1 VPWRFLL
8 EAYAFPPR
16 VKQAIG
22 DIAGENMNT
31 AITDVAIIGAG
42 PYGLS
47 IAAYLAARTVPFRIF
62 GKPMST
68 WREHI
73 PTNTFL
79 KSFGFASNLYEP
91 GGEFTLARFCEE
103 EGIRYSDVV
112 DPVAIETFVRY
123 GLEFQ
128 RRFVPML
135 EDTCITSVR
144 QSPQGFTLATDTGE
158 TVHARRVVLA
168 TGITHFAYTPPLFS
182 DLPTAKF
189 SHSSEHRDLHRFA
202 RQTVAV
208 IGGGASAA
216 DVAGLLCEA
225 GATVHWISRRPKI
238 DFHAPPA
245 SEPRPWRQ
253 RLSKPRSGLGQGWRA
268 LLCAKYP
275 SLFHALPEQFRVR
288 AVSSVNGPAPGWFS
302 REKVEGR
309 VTMHLSAQV
318 CLVSDI
324 NDSVYLR
331 LVSTNDNLIGEDLWV
346 DHVIAATGYRPNA
359 DRLTFLDTSLRSRL
373 TRVQQ
378 AASVGRNFESSIPG
392 LYLVGLAS
400 AHNFGPLC
408 RFAYGA
414 KFTAQRLGR
423 HLAITGL
430 KTAAQASSVAK
441 RVEVPPCTF

>member
-1 VPWRFLL
+1 M
-8 EAYAFPPR
+8 
-16 VKQAIG
+16 
-22 DIAGENMNT
+22 DT
-31 AITDVAIIGAG
+31 AITDVAVIGAG

-47 IAAYLAARTVPFRIF
+47 IAAHLAARNVPFRIF

-91 GGEFTLARFCEE
+91 SGEFTLARFCEE
-103 EGIRYSDVV
+103 EGIRYSDVI

-135 EDTCITSVR
+135 EDTNITSVR
-144 QSPQGFTLATDTGE
+144 QSAQGFILTTETGGF
-158 TVHARRVVLA
+158 VHARRVVLA
-168 TGITHFAYTPPLFS
+168 TGITHFAYIPPLFTG
-182 DLPTAKF
+182 LPAGKF
-189 SHSSEHRDLHRFA
+189 SHSSEHHDLSRFA
-202 RQTVAV
+202 GQTIAV

-216 DVAGLLCEA
+216 DTAGLLREA

-238 DFHAPPA
+238 DFHEPPGT
-245 SEPRPWRQ
+245 EPRPWGQ

-268 LLCAKYP
+268 LLCAQYP
-275 SLFHALPEQFRVR
+275 LLFHSMPEDFRVR

-302 REKVEGR
+302 RSKVEGL
-309 VTMHLSAQV
+309 VTMHLSTQISLLSSV
-318 CLVSDI
+318 
-324 NDSVYLR
+324 NDSVHLR
-331 LVSTNDNLIGEDLWV
+331 FASTNQKLTEQELWV
-346 DHVIAATGYRPNA
+346 DHVIAATGYRPDA
-359 DRLTFLDTSLRSRL
+359 DRLTFLDASLRSRL
-373 TRVQQ
+373 KRAQD
-378 AASVGRNFESSIPG
+378 AASVDRNFESSIPG

-414 KFTAQRLGR
+414 KFTAQRLGKQ
-423 HLAITGL
+423 LATTRL
-430 KTAAQASSVAK
+430 KSAVSSASIAKHVEASS
-441 RVEVPPCTF
+441 RSF

>member
-1 VPWRFLL
+1 M
-8 EAYAFPPR
+8 
-16 VKQAIG
+16 
-22 DIAGENMNT
+22 DT
-31 AITDVAIIGAG
+31 AINDVAIIGAG

-47 IAAYLAARTVPFRIF
+47 IAAYLSARNVPFRIF

-91 GGEFTLARFCEE
+91 AGEFTLARFCEE

-135 EDTCITSVR
+135 ESTSITSVQ
-144 QSPQGFTLATDTGE
+144 QSPDGFMMTTDTGSIAY
-158 TVHARRVVLA
+158 ARRVVLA
-168 TGITHFAYTPPLFS
+168 TGITHFAYIPPLFS
-182 DLPTAKF
+182 DLPKGKV
-189 SHSSEHRDLHRFA
+189 SHSSEHPDLNRFA
-202 RQTVAV
+202 GQTVAV

-216 DVAGLLCEA
+216 DVAGLLHEA
-225 GATVHWISRRPKI
+225 GTTVHWISRRPKI
-238 DFHAPPA
+238 NFHAPPGP
-245 SEPRPWRQ
+245 EPRPWRQ

-268 LLCAKYP
+268 LLCARYP
-275 SLFHALPEQFRVR
+275 SLFHAMPEDFRVR
-288 AVSSVNGPAPGWFS
+288 AVSTVNGPAPGWFS

-309 VTMHLSAQV
+309 VTMHLSAKV
-318 CLVSDI
+318 HRVSGI
-324 NDSVYLR
+324 NDSVHLR
-331 LVSTNDNLIGEDLWV
+331 LASTNHNVTEEELWV
-346 DHVIAATGYRPNA
+346 DHIICATGYRPDA
-359 DRLTFLDTSLRSRL
+359 DRLTFLDASLRSRL
-373 TRVQQ
+373 TRVQR
-378 AASVGRNFESSIPG
+378 AASVDRNFESSIPG

-423 HLAITGL
+423 HLATTRL
-430 KTAAQASSVAK
+430 KSAADASSVAK
-441 RVEVPPCTF
+441 HVETPHGAF